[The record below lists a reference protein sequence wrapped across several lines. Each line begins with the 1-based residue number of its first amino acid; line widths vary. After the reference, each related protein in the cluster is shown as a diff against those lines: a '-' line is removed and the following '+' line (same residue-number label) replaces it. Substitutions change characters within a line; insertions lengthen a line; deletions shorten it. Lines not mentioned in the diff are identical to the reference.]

1 MLEKSMF
8 AAVCLNF
15 EHVIACQRLVKPQF
29 LYNVPGLMGTNQIA
43 WSVNKYI
50 IHLLSIQSIH
60 IYIYIHLFIYLF
72 IFIFIIYIYLFN
84 TYI

>member
-15 EHVIACQRLVKPQF
+15 KHVIACQRLVKPQF
-29 LYNVPGLMGTNQIA
+29 LYNVPGLMGTNQIV

-50 IHLLSIQSIH
+50 IHLLSILFIYY
-60 IYIYIHLFIYLF
+60 IYIYIYLF
-72 IFIFIIYIYLFN
+72 IYLFN